1 MALIQVNFR
10 SKALQRTVPM
20 QVVLP
25 VDNWDAKPAQQY
37 KTLYLLHGYLDN
49 YVDWTSKSRIRQWA
63 EEKNLC
69 VVMPSGDNAFYI
81 DHPETGNNYGQFV
94 GEELVEIT
102 RRMFPLSHR
111 REDTFIGGLSMGGF
125 GAMRNG
131 LKYHDTFGAI
141 VSFSGVLEY
150 FERWKNA
157 PEGTDCSFEEGLF
170 GSLDQAEHT
179 DKNPIWLAKELAG
192 KENLPRIYISCGTED
207 RLIEHNRNFRDL
219 LREKGYNLTYEESPG
234 NHNWYFWDQ
243 EIHKVLPWLLEENP

>member
-10 SKALQRTVPM
+10 SKSLQRSVPM
-20 QVVLP
+20 QVILP
-25 VDNWDAKPAQQY
+25 IDNWDAKPVQPF

-49 YVDWTSKSRIRQWA
+49 YADWTSKTRIQVWA
-63 EEKNLC
+63 EAKNLC
-69 VVMPSGDNAFYI
+69 VVMPSGDNSFYV
-81 DHPETGNNYGQFV
+81 DRPETGNNYGQFV

-141 VSFSGVLEY
+141 VSFSGVLEL

-157 PEGTDCSFEEGLF
+157 PAGTDCAFEEGIF
-170 GSLDQAEHT
+170 GKLEKAEHS
-179 DKNPIWLAKELAG
+179 DKNPIWLAEQMAG
-192 KENLPRIYISCGTED
+192 KENLPRIYIACGTED
-207 RLIEHNRNFRDL
+207 RLISHNRNFRDL
-219 LREKGYNLTYEESPG
+219 LLKNGYNLTYEETPG

-243 EIHKVLPWLLEENP
+243 EIHKVLPWLLNE